1 MNFLLLPGRRKEEG
15 GSGDSSAMQIQTPG
29 PIQAAPSRLRRGF
42 VREFIRTS
50 TNTGKLAARG
60 SRFTGKAMNEDSS
73 I

>member
-1 MNFLLLPGRRKEEG
+1 MFLKSDISISKAVR
-15 GSGDSSAMQIQTPG
+15 SSASG
-29 PIQAAPSRLRRGF
+29 VGF